1 MGEALEAWLEK
12 HAGREDARAHQ
23 VLETAKLVTTF
34 SAAIAATFVATAL
47 AEGPAPSCWDWGAVA
62 AMGLALLGVL
72 AVIFRARRTPNV
84 QRILNKAS
92 AESWSDDRTVRQ
104 LGEEVRRSAEDNT
117 DQASGVRWTMLAQVL
132 ASMIACVLA
141 VVSVHDSFSP

>member
-47 AEGPAPSCWDWGAVA
+47 AK
-62 AMGLALLGVL
+62 
-72 AVIFRARRTPNV
+72 ARRHPAWT
-84 QRILNKAS
+84 
-92 AESWSDDRTVRQ
+92 
-104 LGEEVRRSAEDNT
+104 
-117 DQASGVRWTMLAQVL
+117 GVRWLQW
-132 ASMIACVLA
+132 
-141 VVSVHDSFSP
+141 D